1 MKKLLGYI
9 LFFAAMST
17 GVATAA
23 VTTNQFTGNFNT
35 GNDVFT
41 YAFTITENT
50 LATFET
56 FGYAGGTL
64 ANGTTI
70 ADGGFDPTLT
80 LFGSAF
86 ETTPVTSDGGDAV
99 GENRKSAISDYG
111 WDDLITLTLA
121 PGNYIIAVTQFDNNW
136 NTTINSWTNL
146 AVDTFIDS
154 GNSPRTNAYALQVTL
169 EPSPV
174 PVPAAMWLFG
184 SGLFGLLW
192 SAKRKQVI

>member
-1 MKKLLGYI
+1 MKKLFGSI
-9 LFFAAMST
+9 LFFTALST
-17 GVATAA
+17 GAANAA
-23 VTTNQFTGNFNT
+23 VTTHQFTGNFNT

-41 YAFTITENT
+41 YAFTITEDT

-64 ANGTTI
+64 ANGSTV

-80 LFGSAF
+80 LFGS
-86 ETTPVTSDGGDAV
+86 TLPTPV
-99 GENRKSAISDYG
+99 ISDDG
-111 WDDLITLTLA
+111 DSVESRESTSSEFSWDDLIILTLA
-121 PGNYIIAVTQFDNNW
+121 PGNYTIALTQFDNNW

-146 AVDTFIDS
+146 AVDSFIDS

-169 EPSPV
+169 EPAPV

>member
-1 MKKLLGYI
+1 MNKLFGSI
-9 LFFAAMST
+9 LFFAALST
-17 GVATAA
+17 GAANAA
-23 VTTNQFTGNFNT
+23 VTTHQFTGNFTT

-41 YAFTITENT
+41 YAFTITEDT

-64 ANGTTI
+64 ANGTPV

-80 LFGSAF
+80 LFGS
-86 ETTPVTSDGGDAV
+86 TLPTPVISDGGDAV
-99 GENRKSAISDYG
+99 EDRESTIDNYS
-111 WDDLITLTLA
+111 WDDFITLTLA
-121 PGNYIIAVTQFDNNW
+121 PGNYKIALTQFDNNW
-136 NTTINSWTNL
+136 NTAINSWTNL
-146 AVDTFIDS
+146 AVDSFIDS
-154 GNSPRTNAYALQVTL
+154 ANNQRTSAYALQVTL
-169 EPSPV
+169 APAPV

>member
-1 MKKLLGYI
+1 MKKLLGSI
-9 LFFAAMST
+9 LFFAALST
-17 GVATAA
+17 GAANAA
-23 VTTNQFTGNFNT
+23 VTTHQFTGNFTT

-41 YAFTITENT
+41 YAFTITEDT

-56 FGYAGGTL
+56 LGYAGGTL
-64 ANGTTI
+64 ANGATV

-80 LFGSAF
+80 LFGSTF
-86 ETTPVTSDGGDAV
+86 ETPVISDDGDAV
-99 GENRKSAISDYG
+99 EDRESASSEFS

-121 PGNYIIAVTQFDNNW
+121 PGNYTIALTQFDNNW
-136 NTTINSWTNL
+136 NTGTNSWTNF
-146 AVDTFIDS
+146 AAESFIDAAK
-154 GNSPRTNAYALQVTL
+154 NQRTSAYALQVTL

-174 PVPAAMWLFG
+174 PVPAAIWLFG

>member
-1 MKKLLGYI
+1 MKKLFGSI
-9 LFFAAMST
+9 LFFTALST
-17 GVATAA
+17 GAANAA
-23 VTTNQFTGNFNT
+23 VTTHQFTGNFNT

-41 YAFTITENT
+41 YAFTITEDT

-64 ANGTTI
+64 ANGTTV

-80 LFGSAF
+80 LFGS
-86 ETTPVTSDGGDAV
+86 TLPTPVISDGGDAV
-99 GENRKSAISDYG
+99 EDRESTIDNYS
-111 WDDLITLTLA
+111 WDDLIILTLA
-121 PGNYIIAVTQFDNNW
+121 PGNYTIALTQFDNNW

-146 AVDTFIDS
+146 AVDSFIDS
-154 GNSPRTNAYALQVTL
+154 ANNQRTSAYALQVTL
-169 EPSPV
+169 EPAPV
-174 PVPAAMWLFG
+174 PVPAAIWLFG

>member
-1 MKKLLGYI
+1 MKKLFGSI
-9 LFFAAMST
+9 LFFTALST
-17 GVATAA
+17 GAANAA
-23 VTTNQFTGNFNT
+23 VTTHQFTGNFNT

-41 YAFTITENT
+41 YAFTITEDT

-80 LFGSAF
+80 LFGS
-86 ETTPVTSDGGDAV
+86 TLPTPV
-99 GENRKSAISDYG
+99 ISDDG
-111 WDDLITLTLA
+111 DSVESRESASSEFSWDDLIILTLA
-121 PGNYIIAVTQFDNNW
+121 PGNYTIALTQFDNNW
-136 NTTINSWTNL
+136 DTTINSWTNL
-146 AVDTFIDS
+146 AVDSFIDS
-154 GNSPRTNAYALQVTL
+154 ANNQRTSAYALQVTL
-169 EPSPV
+169 EPAPV
-174 PVPAAMWLFG
+174 PVPAAIWLFG

>member
-1 MKKLLGYI
+1 MKKLFGSI
-9 LFFAAMST
+9 LFFTALST
-17 GVATAA
+17 GAANAA
-23 VTTNQFTGNFNT
+23 VTTHQFTGNFNT

-41 YAFTITENT
+41 YAFTITEDT

-64 ANGTTI
+64 ANGTPV

-80 LFGSAF
+80 LFGS
-86 ETTPVTSDGGDAV
+86 TLPTPVISDGGDAV
-99 GENRKSAISDYG
+99 EDRESTIDNYS
-111 WDDLITLTLA
+111 WDDLIILTLA
-121 PGNYIIAVTQFDNNW
+121 PGNYTIALTQFDNNW

-146 AVDTFIDS
+146 AVDSFIDS
-154 GNSPRTNAYALQVTL
+154 ANNQRTSAYALQVTL
-169 EPSPV
+169 EPAPV
-174 PVPAAMWLFG
+174 PVPAAIWLFG

>member
-1 MKKLLGYI
+1 MKKLLGSI
-9 LFFAAMST
+9 LFFAALST
-17 GVATAA
+17 GAANAA
-23 VTTNQFTGNFNT
+23 VTTHQFTGNFTT

-41 YAFTITENT
+41 YAFTITEDT

-64 ANGTTI
+64 ANGATV

-80 LFGSAF
+80 LFGSTF
-86 ETTPVTSDGGDAV
+86 ETLVISDDGDAV
-99 GENRKSAISDYG
+99 EDRESASSEFS

-121 PGNYIIAVTQFDNNW
+121 PGNYTIALTQFDNNW
-136 NTTINSWTNL
+136 NTGTNSWTNF
-146 AVDTFIDS
+146 AAESFIDAA
-154 GNSPRTNAYALQVTL
+154 NNQRTSAYALQVTL

-174 PVPAAMWLFG
+174 PVPAAIWLFG

>member
-1 MKKLLGYI
+1 MKKLFGSI
-9 LFFAAMST
+9 LFFTALST
-17 GVATAA
+17 GAANAA
-23 VTTNQFTGNFNT
+23 VTTQQFTGNFNT

-41 YAFTITENT
+41 YAFTITEDT

-64 ANGTTI
+64 ADGTI
-70 ADGGFDPTLT
+70 VADGGFDPTLT
-80 LFGSAF
+80 LFGS
-86 ETTPVTSDGGDAV
+86 TLPTPV
-99 GENRKSAISDYG
+99 ISDDG
-111 WDDLITLTLA
+111 DSVESRESASSEFSWDDLIILTLA
-121 PGNYIIAVTQFDNNW
+121 PGNYTIALTQFDNNW

-146 AVDTFIDS
+146 AVDSFIDS

-169 EPSPV
+169 EPAPV

>member
-1 MKKLLGYI
+1 MKKLFGSI
-9 LFFAAMST
+9 LFFTALST
-17 GVATAA
+17 GAANAA
-23 VTTNQFTGNFNT
+23 VTTHQFTGNFNT

-41 YAFTITENT
+41 YAFTITEDT

-64 ANGTTI
+64 ANGTTV

-80 LFGSAF
+80 LFGS
-86 ETTPVTSDGGDAV
+86 TLPTPV
-99 GENRKSAISDYG
+99 ISDDG
-111 WDDLITLTLA
+111 DSVESRESASSEFSWDDLIILTLA
-121 PGNYIIAVTQFDNNW
+121 PGNYTIALTQFDNNW

-146 AVDTFIDS
+146 AVDSFIDS
-154 GNSPRTNAYALQVTL
+154 ANNQRTSAYALQVTL
-169 EPSPV
+169 EPAPV
-174 PVPAAMWLFG
+174 PVPAAIWLFG